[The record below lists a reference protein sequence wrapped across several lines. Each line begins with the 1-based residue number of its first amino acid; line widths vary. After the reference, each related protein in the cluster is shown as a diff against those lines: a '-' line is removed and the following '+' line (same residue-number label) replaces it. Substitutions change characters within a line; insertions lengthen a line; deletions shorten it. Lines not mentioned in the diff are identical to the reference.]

1 MITHTATVRRSS
13 RRQGLVLA
21 ALALLLVAAMLGGMS
36 LGAVRLDVP
45 AILLHDLTGISVG
58 DWEPWH
64 RVILWQVRMPRVL
77 LGVLVGGGLALAG
90 AVMQGVFRNPMADP
104 GVLGVSGG
112 AALGAVLALYTR
124 LAFLQILFL
133 PLCSFLTACGCAFL
147 VYMIAAARGRTS
159 VVTLLL
165 AGIAVGGIA
174 SALTSFVL
182 SLAVPDWF
190 VGQQI
195 VRWLMGGLD
204 GRDWT
209 HLASAT
215 PLVLGGSLLLLLF
228 ARDLNVLAGGEEAAL
243 ALGIDVP
250 VVRSVVLTLATAVTA
265 AAVSVSGTLVFVGL
279 LVPHI
284 MRLLVGPAHLVLMI
298 ASFLG
303 GAVLLVA
310 ADLLARTLI
319 APEELRLGVLTSLLG
334 GPFFL
339 YLLVAHKLRV
349 EGV

>member
-1 MITHTATVRRSS
+1 MNDSRTPSRS
-13 RRQGLVLA
+13 RRHIRWVLVALVLLLGLVMLISA
-21 ALALLLVAAMLGGMS
+21 AH
-36 LGAVRLDVP
+36 GAVSINVP
-45 AILLHDLTGISVG
+45 GILWEDLTGSSTVAA
-58 DWEPWH
+58 EPWQ
-64 RVILWQVRMPRVL
+64 RIILWQVRLPRVL

-112 AALGAVLALYTR
+112 AALGAVLAIHTR
-124 LAFLQILFL
+124 LAFLQVLFL
-133 PLCSFLTACGCAFL
+133 PLCSFALACGCAFL
-147 VYMIAAARGRTS
+147 VYVVSAARGRTS

-174 SALTSFVL
+174 SALTSLVL
-182 SLAVPDWF
+182 SLAVSDWF
-190 VGQQI
+190 LGQEI
-195 VRWLMGGLD
+195 VHWLMGGLD
-204 GRDWT
+204 GRTWT
-209 HLASAT
+209 HVALAA
-215 PLVLGGSLLLLLF
+215 PLVLGGCLLLLLF
-228 ARDLNVLAGGEEAAL
+228 ARDLDVLAGGEDAAL
-243 ALGIDVP
+243 SLGVDVP
-250 VVRSVVLTLATAVTA
+250 RVRVLLLTLATAVTA

-284 MRLLVGPAHLVLMI
+284 LRLLVGPAHLILMV